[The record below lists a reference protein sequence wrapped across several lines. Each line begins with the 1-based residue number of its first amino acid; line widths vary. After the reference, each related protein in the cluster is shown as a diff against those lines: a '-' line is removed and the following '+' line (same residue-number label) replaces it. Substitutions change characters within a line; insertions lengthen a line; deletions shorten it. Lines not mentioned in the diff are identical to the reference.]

1 MKLLGVTANQFVK
14 TTVIAI
20 IGIVVFKLVA
30 EKSKVSG
37 LQTLA
42 SKV

>member
-1 MKLLGVTANQFVK
+1 MKLLGVTLNQAVK

-20 IGIVVFKLVA
+20 VGIVLFKYLA
-30 EKSKVSG
+30 EKSKVAG

-42 SKV
+42 NKV

>member
-20 IGIVVFKLVA
+20 IGIVIFKLLADKSRVA
-30 EKSKVSG
+30 G
-37 LQTLA
+37 LQSLA